1 MSARS
6 VETSLTPQVFV
17 EAVYGDLQIKGWSR
31 SEVLVKSSDDEGVLL
46 VEQDEALRVR
56 SRGDCSLHL
65 PVGASITITSVY
77 GGVGIRSVE
86 GALNI
91 GRVLGSLQL
100 LDVGEATIDSVYGEL
115 RLGNVAGAITV
126 GQVLGNT
133 IVRDVQGNCSLERV
147 AGNLDLCD
155 ALGEIR
161 ASVGGNARLR
171 LGLLPGERYQI
182 DSGGE
187 IYFRIPED
195 ADAQVSLSCGAGKI
209 RVDLPA
215 EKNVY
220 LERVHQLMLGNGK
233 VKIDLSA
240 GGAIV
245 FEAKEADWAKEEQA
259 ELKESL
265 AAISEDFSEQITG
278 QIETQIQSQMKILDE
293 QMSHLSA
300 AVTRAGLSAA
310 ESERIT
316 RQARQAS
323 ERASARAQEKMQRAR
338 ERLDRKLA
346 AAQRRVE
353 QKERSARRRK
363 DSQVKGTTSNDWPT
377 PPVPPTPPGYTQV
390 TDEERLIILHMLAQ
404 KKITLAEAEQLL
416 AALEEKGE

>member
-1 MSARS
+1 MSTRS
-6 VETSLTPQVFV
+6 VDTSPTPQVFV

-31 SEVLVKSSDDEGVLL
+31 SEVLVKSSDDEGVVL
-46 VEQDEALRVR
+46 VEQDGALRVR

-77 GGVGIRSVE
+77 GGAGIKSVE

-91 GRVLGSLQL
+91 GRVLGSLLL
-100 LDVGEATIDSVYGEL
+100 LDVGEASIDSVYGEL
-115 RLGNVAGAITV
+115 RLGHVGGAITV

-133 IVRDVQGNCSLERV
+133 IVRDVQGNCSLERI
-147 AGNLDLCD
+147 AGNLDLRD
-155 ALGEIR
+155 AWGEIR

-187 IYFRIPED
+187 LYFRIPED
-195 ADAQVSLSCGAGKI
+195 ADAQVTLSCGAGKI
-209 RVDLPA
+209 HVDLPA
-215 EKNVY
+215 EKIVY
-220 LERVHQLMLGNGK
+220 YERVHQLVLRSGAA
-233 VKIDLSA
+233 KIELSA
-240 GGAIV
+240 GGAII
-245 FEAKEADWAKEEQA
+245 FEAKGADWAKEEEA
-259 ELKESL
+259 EFKESFTT
-265 AAISEDFSEQITG
+265 ISEDFSEQITG

-300 AVTRAGLSAA
+300 AVARAGLSAA

-338 ERLDRKLA
+338 ERVDRKLA
-346 AAQRRVE
+346 AVQRRAE
-353 QKERSARRRK
+353 QKERADRRRK
-363 DSQVKGTTSNDWPT
+363 ESQVKGTNSHSWP
-377 PPVPPTPPGYTQV
+377 PPPAPPTPPGYTQV
-390 TDEERLIILHMLAQ
+390 TDEERLIILRMLAQ

-416 AALEEKGE
+416 AALDEKGE